1 MKNMCFP
8 AADEYT
14 GRLAYGFTGVGC
26 YYEQEHVKRPGGRT
40 ETEWIYPYYQWIQS
54 RHGTGE
60 LWLGGKKYAVGEGQ
74 GMLLFPN
81 EPHEYYALTD
91 DWEVDWVVFSGK
103 YTEEF
108 IRDIMGAETSGVYSV
123 SMPHMISDL
132 IVKLYET
139 AVSDDPMKYI
149 VSSGIVYGILM
160 NIYIYAFRKKGS
172 SLSDKAERM
181 RPVFRYIDEHYT
193 ETISLSLLSDLIS
206 VTPQHLC
213 VLFKNLTSRTVF
225 EYINSVRIVKS
236 KELLLRERS
245 MKIKEIA
252 AVCGFSDVSYFCM
265 VFKKF
270 EGVSPAEFRE
280 RG

>member
-1 MKNMCFP
+1 MSNMCFP
-8 AADEYT
+8 VADEYAEK
-14 GRLAYGFTGVGC
+14 LPYGFSGVGC

-54 RHGTGE
+54 RRGTGE
-60 LWLGGKKYAVGEGQ
+60 LLLGGKKYTVGEGQ

-81 EPHEYYALTD
+81 EPHEYYAVTD
-91 DWEVDWVVFSGK
+91 SWEVDWVVFSGK

-108 IRDIMGAETSGVYSV
+108 IREIMGAEMSAVYSV
-123 SMPHMISDL
+123 TTPHTISDL

-139 AVSDDPMKYI
+139 AVSDDPVKYI
-149 VSSGIVYGILM
+149 VSSGIVYEILM
-160 NIYIYAFRKKGS
+160 NIYIYAFRKKGA
-172 SLSDKAERM
+172 SLSDKAERI

-193 ETISLSLLSDLIS
+193 EIISLSTLSDLIF

-213 VLFKNLTSRTVF
+213 VIFKKLTSRTVS
-225 EYINSVRIVKS
+225 EYINSVRIGKS
-236 KELLLRERS
+236 KELLLRDRS

-252 AVCGFSDVSYFCM
+252 DACGFRDVSYFCST
-265 VFKKF
+265 FKKF
-270 EGVSPAEFRE
+270 EGVSPSEFRE